1 MASQITN
8 YKCPACTGPL
18 HFVGASGK
26 LECDFCGAQYDV
38 AQIEAMY
45 AEKEAAAVAATEKAE
60 AKAEANR
67 QKLADMEAQGWD
79 TSGLTSDWGAEAEGM
94 KAYNCPSCG
103 AELICD
109 EATAATSCPY
119 CGNNTIISGQ
129 FHGMQKPELVIP
141 FKLGK
146 EEAVKTLKAH
156 YKGRPFLPKSFSDEN
171 HIQEIKGIYVPF
183 WLFDG
188 QAEADVRFTA
198 TRSSVM
204 VTARERITTTRY
216 FDVRR
221 AGTVKFEKIPVD
233 ASRKM
238 PDDYMDSIE
247 PFDYSAMVPFSTA
260 YLPGFFADIPDVS
273 MEECSPRAEVRAAD
287 TAVEAMQRQVSG
299 YETCIPVGKDA
310 QLRRG
315 TVRCALLPV
324 WLLSTQWE
332 GKNFL
337 FAMNGQTGRMVS
349 DLPVSRKR
357 YWAWW
362 GGLTA
367 GITAALTVIT
377 VFANWL

>member
-1 MASQITN
+1 
-8 YKCPACTGPL
+8 
-18 HFVGASGK
+18 
-26 LECDFCGAQYDV
+26 
-38 AQIEAMY
+38 
-45 AEKEAAAVAATEKAE
+45 
-60 AKAEANR
+60 
-67 QKLADMEAQGWD
+67 
-79 TSGLTSDWGAEAEGM
+79 
-94 KAYNCPSCG
+94 
-103 AELICD
+103 
-109 EATAATSCPY
+109 
-119 CGNNTIISGQ
+119 
-129 FHGMQKPELVIP
+129 MQKPELVIP

-204 VTARERITTTRY
+204 VTARERITTARY

-273 MEECSPRAEVRAAD
+273 MEEFSPRAEVRAAD

-299 YETCIPVGKDA
+299 
-310 QLRRG
+310 
-315 TVRCALLPV
+315 
-324 WLLSTQWE
+324 
-332 GKNFL
+332 
-337 FAMNGQTGRMVS
+337 
-349 DLPVSRKR
+349 
-357 YWAWW
+357 
-362 GGLTA
+362 
-367 GITAALTVIT
+367 
-377 VFANWL
+377 

>member
-1 MASQITN
+1 MT
-8 YKCPACTGPL
+8 T
-18 HFVGASGK
+18 
-26 LECDFCGAQYDV
+26 
-38 AQIEAMY
+38 
-45 AEKEAAAVAATEKAE
+45 AAAALPWRRRKLSAPKRSSRAAEAFEKA
-60 AKAEANR
+60 AAEAR
-67 QKLADMEAQGWD
+67 ADAGSWERPDGQDSWGEEAD
-79 TSGLTSDWGAEAEGM
+79 HLKT
-94 KAYNCPSCG
+94 YRCPSCG

-119 CGNNTIISGQ
+119 CGNNTIIPGQ
-129 FHGMQKPELVIP
+129 FHGAQKPELVIP
-141 FKLGK
+141 FKVGK

>member
-1 MASQITN
+1 MPTQVTEF
-8 YKCPACTGPL
+8 KCPACTAPL
-18 HFVGASGK
+18 HFSEETGR
-26 LECDFCGAQYDV
+26 LECDYCGSSFTV
-38 AQIEAMY
+38 AEAEAFS
-45 AEKEAAAVAATEKAE
+45 AEKEQQAAEAFEKAAAE
-60 AKAEANR
+60 ARADAGSWERPDGQDSWGEEADHLKTYR
-67 QKLADMEAQGWD
+67 
-79 TSGLTSDWGAEAEGM
+79 
-94 KAYNCPSCG
+94 CPSCG

-238 PDDYMDSIE
+238 PWFRFPPPTS
-247 PFDYSAMVPFSTA
+247 PAFLRTSRTSPWKSAAPERKSGPRTPPWRPCSGR
-260 YLPGFFADIPDVS
+260 YPGMRPA
-273 MEECSPRAEVRAAD
+273 SPWGRTPSSAGE
-287 TAVEAMQRQVSG
+287 
-299 YETCIPVGKDA
+299 
-310 QLRRG
+310 
-315 TVRCALLPV
+315 RCA
-324 WLLSTQWE
+324 
-332 GKNFL
+332 
-337 FAMNGQTGRMVS
+337 
-349 DLPVSRKR
+349 
-357 YWAWW
+357 
-362 GGLTA
+362 
-367 GITAALTVIT
+367 ALCCQCGC
-377 VFANWL
+377 